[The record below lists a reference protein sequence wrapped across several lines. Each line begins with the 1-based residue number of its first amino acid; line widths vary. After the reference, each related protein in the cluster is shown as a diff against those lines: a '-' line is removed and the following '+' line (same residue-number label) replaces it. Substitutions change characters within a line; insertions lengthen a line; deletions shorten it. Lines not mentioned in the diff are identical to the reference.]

1 MKWNFKLT
9 CLAILA
15 TPVWSAASRVVSADT
30 SLKEAPSESSV
41 LEGLGQAHPWQQR
54 TVRRTRALCD
64 PASLSW
70 PLLTSLPQT
79 LLLERAFSHGRR
91 LLKGTCYSPC
101 VSTQSTSDPPN
112 PKHTHIFTCQS
123 FSFVSNLSSTLL
135 SQWATPTSN
144 VLDVATSPV
153 TSPHPNITLLSAL
166 CNPWDFAFLYEIIKS

>member
-9 CLAILA
+9 CLAVLA
-15 TPVWSAASRVVSADT
+15 TPVWSAASRVVSADM

-101 VSTQSTSDPPN
+101 VSTWSTFDPPTPQTHSHLHLSVLLFCFKPQLN
-112 PKHTHIFTCQS
+112 PP
-123 FSFVSNLSSTLL
+123 FSVSYRHLQRPGGGYFSRHVST
-135 SQWATPTSN
+135 P
-144 VLDVATSPV
+144 
-153 TSPHPNITLLSAL
+153 
-166 CNPWDFAFLYEIIKS
+166 